1 MEIISQSTHIE
12 GVDDP
17 LDHLEGSVV
26 LQGDACLPQEP
37 HGGAGGAGEDD
48 EAV

>member
-12 GVDDP
+12 GVDDS
-17 LDHLEGSVV
+17 LDHLERPVV
-26 LQGDACLPQEP
+26 LKGDACLPQEP
-37 HGGAGGAGEDD
+37 HGGAGGPGEDD